1 MDRVQH
7 VEIPKDRCTCVAA
20 SVCVSARSRTD
31 LRAGSQGQATGG
43 SLHAPVPMSRSCCPS
58 NARGALSAGAGKWRA
73 AMTLQAAKTVAVAP
87 RARAVPVCI
96 VSSSWRVLRI
106 YCFNCGKKW
115 LNDGRGVGRATGS
128 GHVAVQRLQDV
139 LVWQP
144 V

>member
-1 MDRVQH
+1 MPGLDRVD

-96 VSSSWRVLRI
+96 VSSSSI
-106 YCFNCGKKW
+106 YCELRKW
-115 LNDGRGVGRATGS
+115 LNDGVRRATGS